1 MIKETLDISKMVKK
15 NVIKNTKIVNIKLK
29 IKLVQCKI
37 SVQCQMHHSILPKN
51 DIPQRHGELNDKT
64 HFANKK
70 R

>member
-1 MIKETLDISKMVKK
+1 
-15 NVIKNTKIVNIKLK
+15 
-29 IKLVQCKI
+29 
-37 SVQCQMHHSILPKN
+37 MHHSILPKN